1 MVKGDDFMKIW
12 NKVKINIGE
21 EGKEIK
27 TFTINNR
34 KRKYFFAKVVNDSL
48 IISRSLGNEESCN
61 INTRRTITYK
71 QFKEVYDLYDLYI
84 KKEKGIRERMT
95 KLNNNTTYII
105 SIIKSVEE

>member
-1 MVKGDDFMKIW
+1 MEIW
-12 NKVKINIGE
+12 NKVKSNIGK

-27 TFTINNR
+27 TFTITNR

-48 IISRSLGNEESCN
+48 IISRSLENEESCSIN
-61 INTRRTITYK
+61 IPRTITYK
-71 QFKEVYDLYDLYI
+71 QFKEVYDLYI
-84 KKEKGIRERMT
+84 KKEKCIRERMT

>member
-1 MVKGDDFMKIW
+1 MEIW
-12 NKVKINIGE
+12 NKVKSNIGE

-27 TFTINNR
+27 SFTITNR
-34 KRKYFFAKVVNDSL
+34 KRKNFFAKVVNDSL
-48 IISRSLGNEESCN
+48 RISRSLENEESCSIN
-61 INTRRTITYK
+61 IPRTITYK
-71 QFKEVYDLYDLYI
+71 QFKEVYDLYI

>member
-1 MVKGDDFMKIW
+1 MVKGDDFMEIW
-12 NKVKINIGE
+12 NKVKSNIGE

-27 TFTINNR
+27 TFTITNR

-48 IISRSLGNEESCN
+48 IISRSLGNEESCSIN
-61 INTRRTITYK
+61 IPRTITYK